1 MTTSDTKTQQV
12 RQRTYLN
19 RDFATNRNAIVNY
32 ARKYYPTKIQDLSET
47 GVGGLLVDMAAVI
60 GDNLNFYLDFQFSE
74 LDIDTAVENVNIERA
89 LRNSGVPISGAAPAI
104 VPVDITFEIPAVT
117 TGGKSEPDT
126 TALPVLQTAVIASDS
141 GVQFNLLKS
150 IDFTTRNEDGTLS
163 ASVAILKTF
172 PDGTIK
178 SYAVTKRGLALSGN
192 VTTETVVI
200 GSNFVPFRRISL
212 SQKDISEII
221 SVQDDLGNVY
231 YEVKDLSQDTVFVP
245 VTNTTS
251 DSMEVPSSLK
261 MISAPYRYT
270 KLVEL
275 STRSTVL
282 TLGGGNAETFEDDVI
297 PDPSDIALPYQYR
310 ASFPIEPIDPNS
322 LLATKTLGVYAVNT
336 NLNVTYRYGGGLNHN
351 AIANSIRSVDTF
363 QLTFPGNPSFSVSR
377 GVRASI
383 KCNNPVRARG
393 GDDAPSIDELKSVVG
408 AYRNSQSRIVTASD
422 MLARVYTLPSNFG
435 RVYRAG
441 IRSSSNSPFATKLYI
456 ISRDGDGKLAVSSDT
471 LKKNLRTYLNP
482 QRLIGDAVDI
492 LDVSIVNLKVEFD
505 ISTDSI
511 SNRQVVIQ
519 SVLKNLKKFF
529 DTKNFNV
536 DQPIIITEVSKVI
549 SITPGVI
556 SVNQIK
562 FSELQGFINNRKYPG
577 SSFDVAGSTK
587 RNILYPPEGGMFEIR
602 YPDTDIIGRAEL
614 NDTCTHCQ
622 R

>member
-1 MTTSDTKTQQV
+1 
-12 RQRTYLN
+12 
-19 RDFATNRNAIVNY
+19 
-32 ARKYYPTKIQDLSET
+32 
-47 GVGGLLVDMAAVI
+47 MAAVV

-117 TGGKSEPDT
+117 AGGKSEPDT
-126 TALPVLQTAVIASDS
+126 TALPILQSAIISSDS
-141 GVQFNLLKS
+141 GVQFNLLES
-150 IDFTTRNEDGTLS
+150 INFTTRNADGTLA
-163 ASVAILKTF
+163 ASVSILKTF

-178 SYAVTKRGLALSGN
+178 SYAITKRGTALSGN
-192 VTTETVVI
+192 ITTETVVI
-200 GSNFVPFRRISL
+200 GSNFVPFRRVAL

-245 VTNTTS
+245 VTNTSS

-270 KLVEL
+270 KQVEL

-310 ASFPIEPIDPNS
+310 SSFPIEPIDPNS

-351 AIANSIRSVDTF
+351 AIANSIRSVETF
-363 QLTFPGNPSFSVSR
+363 QLTFPGNPSFAVSR
-377 GVRASI
+377 SVRASI
-383 KCNNPVRARG
+383 KCNNPVRAKG
-393 GDDAPSIDELKSVVG
+393 GDDAPSVDELKSVVG

-511 SNRQVVIQ
+511 SNRQIVIQ

-536 DQPIIITEVSKVI
+536 DQPIIITDVSKVI
-549 SITPGVI
+549 STTPGVI

-562 FSELQGFINNRKYPG
+562 FSELQGFINNREYPG
-577 SSFDVAGSTK
+577 SSFDVTGSTK

-614 NDTCTHCQ
+614 DDTCTHC
-622 R
+622 

>member
-1 MTTSDTKTQQV
+1 
-12 RQRTYLN
+12 
-19 RDFATNRNAIVNY
+19 
-32 ARKYYPTKIQDLSET
+32 
-47 GVGGLLVDMAAVI
+47 
-60 GDNLNFYLDFQFSE
+60 
-74 LDIDTAVENVNIERA
+74 
-89 LRNSGVPISGAAPAI
+89 
-104 VPVDITFEIPAVT
+104 
-117 TGGKSEPDT
+117 
-126 TALPVLQTAVIASDS
+126 
-141 GVQFNLLKS
+141 
-150 IDFTTRNEDGTLS
+150 
-163 ASVAILKTF
+163 
-172 PDGTIK
+172 
-178 SYAVTKRGLALSGN
+178 
-192 VTTETVVI
+192 
-200 GSNFVPFRRISL
+200 
-212 SQKDISEII
+212 
-221 SVQDDLGNVY
+221 
-231 YEVKDLSQDTVFVP
+231 
-245 VTNTTS
+245 
-251 DSMEVPSSLK
+251 
-261 MISAPYRYT
+261 
-270 KLVEL
+270 
-275 STRSTVL
+275 
-282 TLGGGNAETFEDDVI
+282 
-297 PDPSDIALPYQYR
+297 
-310 ASFPIEPIDPNS
+310 
-322 LLATKTLGVYAVNT
+322 
-336 NLNVTYRYGGGLNHN
+336 
-351 AIANSIRSVDTF
+351 
-363 QLTFPGNPSFSVSR
+363 
-377 GVRASI
+377 VRASI

-536 DQPIIITEVSKVI
+536 YQPIIITEVSKVI

-562 FSELQGFINNRKYPG
+562 FSELQGFINNREYPG